1 MRASASCLICIPIY
15 KLSGHINN
23 ISKNSTQRETIIM
36 WDQKSGKSNT
46 IIDGPDQKS
55 HFESSQQDSGFLSG
69 PQNIFSSSEI
79 YDDDITDKPSI
90 GGGGNCTNIA
100 PKSSNLVT
108 SSYTDSGAIEDFVD
122 EEDDQ
127 ELSNSAKDIR
137 SKTQITSQSNNMILD
152 SGVDLGLEEWFCG
165 LNLKNSTQPLNNLGS
180 SCRKAMLD
188 AQRFPKFSKKLQQTP
203 LWEICYIQDDDG
215 DT

>member
-1 MRASASCLICIPIY
+1 
-15 KLSGHINN
+15 
-23 ISKNSTQRETIIM
+23 M
-36 WDQKSGKSNT
+36 WEQKSGKSNT
-46 IIDGPDQKS
+46 IIDGTDQKS
-55 HFESSQQDSGFLSG
+55 QFESSQQDSGFLSG

-90 GGGGNCTNIA
+90 GGGNCTNIA

-122 EEDDQ
+122 EDDQ
-127 ELSNSAKDIR
+127 ELSNTAKDIR
-137 SKTQITSQSNNMILD
+137 STSQSNDMILD

-188 AQRFPKFSKKLQQTP
+188 AQRFPKISKKLQQTP